1 MSKKQWLV
9 LLMLFLTYLLLG
21 ASIFYHI
28 ESPLEIERAREAKRE
43 RIEINALLHAHY
55 VPNFKHDYDEILK
68 KLTQYCEKSVYNYT
82 EGETDRLDWDFYNSF
97 YFAYTVVSTIGY
109 GNLAPT
115 NMLSRILMIFYGLIG
130 IPMNGIL
137 LTQLGEFF
145 GHVFVK
151 AHQKYK
157 SYKHGHSDY
166 YARKLTTFETGK
178 VGLAAQIFVHLMP
191 GFVMFIFFP
200 AFLFCY
206 YERWTY
212 DEAVYYAFVTLTTIG
227 FGDYVAGKDNSKGSG
242 FFFIL
247 YKAFL
252 ICWISFGLGYTV
264 MIMTFIARGMR
275 SKKITRIEHKL
286 AVNLKH
292 TQSKIWNEFNK
303 EINYLRRV
311 FNELQLSKVK
321 RVYIDECNCEIPPLK
336 FPRSNSFPDLR
347 DLLYCSK
354 EKDRLCNRPRRRA
367 NSEVVPTEAE
377 ITRVVS
383 ETDLQRIDKTA
394 TFATHAMVQPA
405 ELLARLVNVLGYIP
419 PVAEDTEAD
428 NSNQTTFVNQDIG
441 YRSNKLEGNN
451 SKEYSEKESTHASNT
466 GSGIRTIG
474 REKIPAYRFAKPRSR
489 ATSEIKLYE
498 TKNEDRN
505 IEWTWSGPTT
515 AKKVR
520 ELMKSRT
527 SESSDRE
534 HGSKEGKFSKL
545 RSFALTRSIS
555 KALVSSA
562 PWKGRFS
569 MSSEKKNPKLDH
581 EINRDN
587 GQSFASESV
596 SIDDRRDS
604 TTSNLQRHYYT
615 HTGADGNLNAETAN
629 HLLEETSLA
638 DFLRA
643 LTVLH
648 ASVATNSSWTSVA
661 NADQFQRDQPRRK
674 MGIASLTPPKLPS
687 LFTLFSPSPPTS
699 TTQANQNTAAQE
711 SYSNEN
717 KLLSSQN
724 RRDSRRGSLM
734 FITPTINK
742 SRRFSLRPVATPVSP
757 PTPPKNDS
765 PYLSDSRR
773 TAHENRS
780 SFLFESLK
788 EPLIL
793 TERVPGHSTP
803 IKSSLNDRRF
813 SLRPTTQNPNG
824 SPLVP
829 SFKAIPRWKAGMLQR
844 QIGQMNLRRRARAFS
859 LSDVHAE
866 DLEKRAEPFDLSS
879 KICDKRNRNTKDCCK
894 IVSPNESKDLR
905 NNELV
910 KNFSIENSDQFT
922 SSVRGSNRR
931 YSTLSQETACTNNS
945 VRLEEKTVQIVEPDI
960 SKSTADVIPTENINC
975 SINDRAFCPR
985 LGDRHDEEFV
995 SSNTK
1000 EQIILSNDFST
1011 TIDFTPDCNLL
1022 VDVDTKSQ
1030 ESLMEV
1036 KIENPVTNIVCNS
1049 SAADVS
1055 LNNSLDSLSESKIRK
1070 HGSRLPINKS

>member
-1 MSKKQWLV
+1 MV

-28 ESPLEIERAREAKRE
+28 EGPLEIERAREAKRE
-43 RIEINALLHAHY
+43 RIEINALLHSHY

-68 KLTQYCEKSVYNYT
+68 KLTRYCEKSVYNYT
-82 EGETDRLDWDFYNSF
+82 EGETDLLYWDFYNSF

-115 NMLSRILMIFYGLIG
+115 TMLSRILMIFYGLIG

-157 SYKHGHSDY
+157 SYKRGHSDY
-166 YARKLTTFETGK
+166 YARKLTTFETGR
-178 VGLAAQIFVHLMP
+178 VGLAAQIFIHLMP

-242 FFFIL
+242 FFFLL

-311 FNELQLSKVK
+311 FNELELSKVK

-354 EKDRLCNRPRRRA
+354 EKDKLCNRPRRRA
-367 NSEVVPTEAE
+367 NSEVVPTEDQ

-419 PVAEDTEAD
+419 PVAEDTGAD

-441 YRSNKLEGNN
+441 YRSGKLEESN
-451 SKEYSEKESTHASNT
+451 KESNTHAFDI

-489 ATSEIKLYE
+489 AASEIKLYE

-505 IEWTWSGPTT
+505 VEWTWSGPTA
-515 AKKVR
+515 AKKVE

-534 HGSKEGKFSKL
+534 HGNKERRFSKL
-545 RSFALTRSIS
+545 RSFALTRSVS

-569 MSSEKKNPKLDH
+569 TSSEKKNSKLDA

-587 GQSFASESV
+587 GQSFASESA

-604 TTSNLQRHYYT
+604 TTWNLRRHYYT
-615 HTGADGNLNAETAN
+615 HTGGADDNLNAETAS

-699 TTQANQNTAAQE
+699 TTQGNQNTQE

-717 KLLSSQN
+717 KSLSSQS

-734 FITPTINK
+734 FVTPTTNK
-742 SRRFSLRPVATPVSP
+742 SRRFSLRPVATPVGP

-773 TAHENRS
+773 MPQESRS

-803 IKSSLNDRRF
+803 IKSSMNDRRF
-813 SLRPTTQNPNG
+813 SLRPTQNPNG
-824 SPLVP
+824 SLSGGNTPLVP

-859 LSDVHAE
+859 LSDVHAK
-866 DLEKRAEPFDLSS
+866 DLEKRTEPFDLSS
-879 KICDKRNRNTKDCCK
+879 DICDKDNRDTKDCCK
-894 IVSPNESKDLR
+894 SVFPNESKDSR
-905 NNELV
+905 NNEFV
-910 KNFSIENSDQFT
+910 KNCIENSDQFA
-922 SSVRGSNRR
+922 SSVRNLNRR
-931 YSTLSQETACTNNS
+931 YSTLSQETARTNS
-945 VRLEEKTVQIVEPDI
+945 VRLEEKTVQIVEPDT
-960 SKSTADVIPTENINC
+960 SKSIANAIPTENINRW
-975 SINDRAFCPR
+975 NEERTFCR
-985 LGDRHDEEFV
+985 RFGDRYGEEKLV

-1000 EQIILSNDFST
+1000 EQIFPNDFST
-1011 TIDFTPDCNLL
+1011 TIDFIPDCNLL

-1030 ESLMEV
+1030 ESLLMEV
-1036 KIENPVTNIVCNS
+1036 KIENPVTSIVRNS

-1055 LNNSLDSLSESKIRK
+1055 SNNSLDSHSESKIRK
-1070 HGSRLPINKS
+1070 HESRLPVDKS